1 MRNGFMTYDRQTI
14 DSAGVFLIGELERLD
29 QTMHEPLVSVM
40 WGRDIDLREDVSI
53 ADEVSSFTLSNFA
66 SSGGIQT
73 TGKSWI
79 GKDTDQ
85 ITGMSL
91 DIGKTAHNLYLWG
104 NELAYTIPELES
116 SQRLGRP
123 VDAQKYAALQLKHNM
138 DIDEMVY
145 TGDTLLGFPGLT
157 NNDGVNG
164 IVTNVAPV
172 ADTGTGSSTLWSS
185 KTPDEILADVNELLT
200 SVWSDSAWALCPS
213 RLLLPPTQFGYIS
226 SQKVSDAGNI
236 SIKKFLEENSIAM
249 EVNGRA
255 LEIYPSKWLVGR
267 GVPADDVATDRMMAY
282 TKDKMR
288 VRFPLV
294 PLQRTPLEYR
304 SIKHITTYF
313 GRLGVLEV
321 VYPETIGYRD
331 GI

>member
-172 ADTGTGSSTLWSS
+172 ADTGTGEGKCQQPRSNIH
-185 KTPDEILADVNELLT
+185 DGDVKDRHDELL
-200 SVWSDSAWALCPS
+200 L
-213 RLLLPPTQFGYIS
+213 FGGGE
-226 SQKVSDAGNI
+226 QDRGGC
-236 SIKKFLEENSIAM
+236 EHDHG
-249 EVNGRA
+249 GRA
-255 LEIYPSKWLVGR
+255 MNAEGGGFLPARAKHGR
-267 GVPADDVATDRMMAY
+267 RIT
-282 TKDKMR
+282 
-288 VRFPLV
+288 
-294 PLQRTPLEYR
+294 QRDE
-304 SIKHITTYF
+304 
-313 GRLGVLEV
+313 GRHGQKFAQ
-321 VYPETIGYRD
+321 ETRRTIRH
-331 GI
+331 